1 MSTVASDPTVRRC
14 ELVFEAH
21 GFHGAS
27 MDALVRAAGVSSRTL
42 YKRHGSKQQLILAV
56 LRIREDRFFASLSD
70 DGVNALFDGL
80 ALWVEREGGRG
91 CMFLRALGEFGDR
104 EGPIMERVAAYH
116 ARLRGEIAARIA
128 RQREKMPPAKA
139 DGGAKSRDGSHDVDP
154 ALVERI
160 LILFEGAAA
169 VGAYRGPDAAR
180 QAGQAASELLA
191 ARSRP
196 CETRDDVS

>member
-1 MSTVASDPTVRRC
+1 
-14 ELVFEAH
+14 
-21 GFHGAS
+21 
-27 MDALVRAAGVSSRTL
+27 
-42 YKRHGSKQQLILAV
+42 
-56 LRIREDRFFASLSD
+56 
-70 DGVNALFDGL
+70 
-80 ALWVEREGGRG
+80 
-91 CMFLRALGEFGDR
+91 
-104 EGPIMERVAAYH
+104 
-116 ARLRGEIAARIA
+116 
-128 RQREKMPPAKA
+128 MPPAKA